1 VYDFKCSLFRF
12 VFVVCFANYTFSV
25 GSPKHRKVMAGAV
38 EGDNFVGAQATGN
51 ENMMVVFCNNNFVF
65 VVLFLFV
72 LC

>member
-1 VYDFKCSLFRF
+1 VF
-12 VFVVCFANYTFSV
+12 VFVVCLPITLFSV

-51 ENMMVVFCNNNFVF
+51 ENMIVFCNNNFVF